1 MLISAVQKFTM
12 LDYPDHTAA
21 IVFTPGCNMRCKF
34 CHNKEFVL
42 PNELEQIAD
51 SFLKEEAILRFL
63 DTRKGLLDGI
73 VISGGEPTLQKD
85 LRTFIEK
92 VRTKGFLVKLDTNG
106 QRPEVVK
113 ELLTAHLLDY
123 IAMDVKT
130 LPQNYNDLVGAGDFE
145 KTIPQ
150 SIEVI
155 QKSGIAYEFRTTMIK
170 EIHTPEII
178 EEMIN
183 LLAGSEKYYIQTF
196 RPKNTLDPT
205 FEKYHPFEPSEM
217 KEICQKFAEVVDEV
231 GVRG

>member
-1 MLISAVQKFTM
+1 MLISGVQKFTM
-12 LDYPDHTAA
+12 LDYPDRTAA

-42 PNELEQIAD
+42 PQEIKKIAG
-51 SFLKEEAILRFL
+51 SFVSESSILHFL
-63 DTRKGLLDGI
+63 DTRKGLLDGV

-85 LRTFIEK
+85 LRAFIEK
-92 VRTKGFLVKLDTNG
+92 VRAKGFLVKLDTNG
-106 QRPEVVK
+106 HRPEVVK
-113 ELLTAHLLDY
+113 ELLDAALLDY

-145 KTIPQ
+145 KTIPE
-150 SIEVI
+150 SIEI
-155 QKSGIAYEFRTTMIK
+155 IKKSGIAYEFRTTMIK

-178 EEMIN
+178 EEMVGI
-183 LLAGSEKYYIQTF
+183 LAGSEKYYIQTF

-217 KEICQKFAEVVDEV
+217 KEICQKFAQVVDEV
-231 GVRG
+231 GIRG